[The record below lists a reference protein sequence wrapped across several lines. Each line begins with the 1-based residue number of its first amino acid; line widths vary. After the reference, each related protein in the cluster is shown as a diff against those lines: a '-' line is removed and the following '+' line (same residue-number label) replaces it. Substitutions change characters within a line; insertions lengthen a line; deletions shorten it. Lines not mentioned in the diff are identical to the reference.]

1 MKSFHVFFKEF
12 PKSLY
17 LHRAQTVSE
26 LRLRLKLDV
35 SEALLLSELLVCHLC
50 NRVFNHVVCLSM
62 VQEYVHL
69 FLLFK

>member
-50 NRVFNHVVCLSM
+50 N
-62 VQEYVHL
+62 
-69 FLLFK
+69 